1 MSMLVVIVDFSLIF
15 TVKICNFLKL
25 HLCIWLHFLNQQSLL
40 WIEIQQQQQQ
50 QIQPTAKPFQMYKHD
65 DLDGQG
71 DHSNPTQFYY
81 KHLVSGL
88 DPALC
93 TSGGS
98 WSSLHSLVS
107 LTRCYRQYRY
117 SKERERE
124 TPSCTGDFNAPPFDD
139 LVEPV
144 NCTWIPYHGR
154 DLFLWKTSANRRD
167 ARWFFKSGA
176 NKLKIKAHFYH
187 FVIISQVRYTD
198 LNWRGIDTTDRTIKN
213 NIEETIVVK

>member
-1 MSMLVVIVDFSLIF
+1 MVINSVDKESKFIASRCVF
-15 TVKICNFLKL
+15 TSSSSSSTITPPP
-25 HLCIWLHFLNQQSLL
+25 I
-40 WIEIQQQQQQ
+40 QQQQ
-50 QIQPTAKPFQMYKHD
+50 QIQPIAKPFQMYKHD

-154 DLFLWKTSANRRD
+154 DLFL
-167 ARWFFKSGA
+167 
-176 NKLKIKAHFYH
+176 
-187 FVIISQVRYTD
+187 
-198 LNWRGIDTTDRTIKN
+198 
-213 NIEETIVVK
+213 